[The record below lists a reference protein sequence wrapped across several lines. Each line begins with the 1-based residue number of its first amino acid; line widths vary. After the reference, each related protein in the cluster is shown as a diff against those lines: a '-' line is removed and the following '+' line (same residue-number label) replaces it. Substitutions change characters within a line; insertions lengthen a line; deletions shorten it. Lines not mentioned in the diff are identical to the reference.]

1 MATTALSSSELE
13 ADADRLRAQLGITIG
28 RLQQQLAPSYLVDE
42 WAESSGLKD
51 MTPSK
56 FLDLAARRH
65 PLPTILAGAGLG
77 FLAYAATRRR
87 HAGYGALDLAPNSHA
102 DGSSRGSL
110 KQIAG
115 SLADTA
121 TKAFR
126 DRAQAKRDEVVDAAK
141 SHVASAANQLS
152 DATQRTLDDLLV
164 KASIPA
170 EARPLLATTVQLLLA
185 AGIEAVLG
193 KLVRT

>member
-1 MATTALSSSELE
+1 MASPQLSSSELE
-13 ADADRLRAQLGITIG
+13 ADADRLRAQLGVTID
-28 RLQQQLAPSYLVDE
+28 RLRHQLAPSQLAEE

-87 HAGYGALDLAPNSHA
+87 HRGNGALDLAPSSQAN
-102 DGSSRGSL
+102 GSSRGGL

-141 SHVASAANQLS
+141 SHVASAAHQLS
-152 DATQRTLDDLLV
+152 DATQKTLDDLLV

-170 EARPLLATTVQLLLA
+170 EARPILSTTVQLLLV
-185 AGIEAVLG
+185 AGIESVLG

>member
-1 MATTALSSSELE
+1 MASPEPSPSELE
-13 ADADRLRAQLGITIG
+13 ADADRLRAELGVTIDRLRHQLTPS
-28 RLQQQLAPSYLVDE
+28 QLAEE

-56 FLDLAARRH
+56 FLDFAARRH

-87 HAGYGALDLAPNSHA
+87 HSGNGALDVAS
-102 DGSSRGSL
+102 SSRGGL
-110 KQIAG
+110 KEIAG
-115 SLADTA
+115 SLAETA

-152 DATQRTLDDLLV
+152 DATEKTLDDLLV
-164 KASIPA
+164 KASVPP
-170 EARPLLATTVQLLLA
+170 EARPILATTVQLLLV
-185 AGIEAVLG
+185 AGIEAVLA
-193 KLVRT
+193 KLVRTQTT

>member
-1 MATTALSSSELE
+1 MASPAPSSSELE
-13 ADADRLRAQLGITIG
+13 ADADRLRAELGITID
-28 RLQQQLAPSYLVDE
+28 RLRHQLTPSQLAEE

-56 FLDLAARRH
+56 FLDFAARRH

-87 HAGYGALDLAPNSHA
+87 HRGNGALDPAPSSLG
-102 DGSSRGSL
+102 DSSSRGGL
-110 KQIAG
+110 KEIAG

-121 TKAFR
+121 KKVFR
-126 DRAQAKRDEVVDAAK
+126 DRAQARRDEVVDAAK
-141 SHVASAANQLS
+141 SHVATAANQLS
-152 DATQRTLDDLLV
+152 DATEKTLDDLLV
-164 KASIPA
+164 KASVPA
-170 EARPLLATTVQLLLA
+170 EARPLLATTVQLLLV
-185 AGIEAVLG
+185 AGIEAVVA